1 MAVQSDGKV
10 VSTGRC
16 FTEQG
21 WDIFVIRCL
30 PDGELDLA
38 FGSMGS
44 VRTDLGSYWD
54 QAVAV
59 TIQADGK
66 ILVAAE
72 SSPNGMQATVT
83 LVRYMIDGSLDATF
97 GTLGVATASPNSF
110 GHPFDVSVKD
120 SGDILVVGSS
130 AYYDAITLYQF
141 TSGGIADPSFQ
152 MDGTMTISPFGGT
165 NVAQV
170 VQVQNDGKLVLACLF
185 GAGSAYDV
193 AVIRLL
199 PDGNYDT
206 GFGDGGISTLSLTP
220 GDETIGGMGIQSDG
234 RIVIAGTTRNVPDYD
249 MFSACFTPSGL
260 LDTTFGTDGVT
271 VVSSSLW
278 SDAANDIII
287 QPDDAIVL
295 TGSSGLMGGVGSAVA
310 VVRLT
315 RNGSLDP
322 VFGTEGVVLTSIP
335 DASSPMGVAVDLQSD
350 GRLIVAAGGGSKPV
364 LLRYSAGPFAGLNE
378 DRGPL
383 ISLVA
388 FPNPTTDLVTVGF
401 VLETSELVLLDV
413 VDAMGR
419 VVLPS
424 VYHQQLPPGSHQA
437 HVTLGHLVSG
447 VYSIR
452 LSTASTYRTVQVIAE

>member
-1 MAVQSDGKV
+1 
-10 VSTGRC
+10 
-16 FTEQG
+16 
-21 WDIFVIRCL
+21 
-30 PDGELDLA
+30 
-38 FGSMGS
+38 
-44 VRTDLGSYWD
+44 
-54 QAVAV
+54 
-59 TIQADGK
+59 
-66 ILVAAE
+66 
-72 SSPNGMQATVT
+72 
-83 LVRYMIDGSLDATF
+83 
-97 GTLGVATASPNSF
+97 
-110 GHPFDVSVKD
+110 
-120 SGDILVVGSS
+120 
-130 AYYDAITLYQF
+130 
-141 TSGGIADPSFQ
+141 
-152 MDGTMTISPFGGT
+152 
-165 NVAQV
+165 
-170 VQVQNDGKLVLACLF
+170 
-185 GAGSAYDV
+185 
-193 AVIRLL
+193 
-199 PDGNYDT
+199 
-206 GFGDGGISTLSLTP
+206 
-220 GDETIGGMGIQSDG
+220 
-234 RIVIAGTTRNVPDYD
+234 
-249 MFSACFTPSGL
+249 
-260 LDTTFGTDGVT
+260 
-271 VVSSSLW
+271 
-278 SDAANDIII
+278 
-287 QPDDAIVL
+287 
-295 TGSSGLMGGVGSAVA
+295 MGGVGSAVA